1 MSKCISLYKVLT
13 YDNEETMDLRNQA
26 FNACREFV
34 ASSARGNR
42 RERIRNARIDRI
54 PIEGILR
61 RLEYNPE
68 TGHVSY
74 CAGQDYVNELGILRN
89 IFDRRGW

>member
-1 MSKCISLYKVLT
+1 MNNISLYTVLV
-13 YDNEETMDLRNQA
+13 YDSEEALDLRHQA
-26 FNACREFV
+26 FTACREFV
-34 ASSARGNR
+34 ANSARGNR

-54 PIEGILR
+54 PVKGILR

-74 CAGQDYVNELGILRN
+74 CAGQDYGSEMGILRN
-89 IFDRRGW
+89 IFDRR